1 MKVKKQHQSDVRVH
15 VCLCPTRPISLN
27 LVNMT
32 TIVELFSQSIL
43 QKSSVVS
50 ARGPCVA
57 M

>member
-1 MKVKKQHQSDVRVH
+1 MYVYVS
-15 VCLCPTRPISLN
+15 PTRPISLS